1 MITFTGYLL
10 SIKSIDG
17 RAENGV
23 VLVGYYRSVC
33 SVGNKDVVI

>member
-23 VLVGYYRSVC
+23 VLVGIDYSFHHLR
-33 SVGNKDVVI
+33 D